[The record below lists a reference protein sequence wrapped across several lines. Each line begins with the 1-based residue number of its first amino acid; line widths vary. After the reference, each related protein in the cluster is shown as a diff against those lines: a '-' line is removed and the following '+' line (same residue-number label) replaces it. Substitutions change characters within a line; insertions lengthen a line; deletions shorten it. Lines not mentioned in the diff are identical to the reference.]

1 MGFADAARAERLLS
15 EDLALDPEGA
25 DADLLAS
32 LAAAADPDLALI
44 TLARMPLDG
53 DLLAALRA
61 DAGLRNR
68 LTAVLGASAALGD
81 HLVRR
86 PDDWQVLSGP
96 DALRSPG
103 AAELRADLLMA
114 VGAGPD
120 DPEPVAN
127 PAGTPDGNPAAVLP
141 AAYQRRLLHLAARDL
156 TGAIT
161 VDETAAELADLAA
174 AALEAALAIA
184 RSQLPPGSAPA
195 RLAVIAMGKCGGREL
210 NYASDVDVI
219 FVGASAGPAGSAQP
233 ADAEADTAALRTAT
247 RLAAALKDATAPWS
261 GPWPVTLRTTSA
273 GPRRGS
279 SRRC

>member
-1 MGFADAARAERLLS
+1 
-15 EDLALDPEGA
+15 
-25 DADLLAS
+25 
-32 LAAAADPDLALI
+32 
-44 TLARMPLDG
+44 MPLSR

-61 DAGLRNR
+61 DAGLRSR

-81 HLVRR
+81 HLARH

-96 DALRSPG
+96 DALRSPA

-114 VGAGPD
+114 VGAKPGDPD
-120 DPEPVAN
+120 PVAD
-127 PAGTPDGNPAAVLP
+127 PARAQGEDPATAAVTALA
-141 AAYQRRLLHLAARDL
+141 AAYRRRLLHLAARDL
-156 TGAIT
+156 TGAVT

-219 FVGASAGPAGSAQP
+219 FVAAPAGAAQPGATGGRRGGRAAHRHPAGRGPDPDLLAEHRRGCPVPGGPQPPPGRPRRPAGPHPGQPRRVLPALGQDVGVPGAAEGPAG
-233 ADAEADTAALRTAT
+233 
-247 RLAAALKDATAPWS
+247 
-261 GPWPVTLRTTSA
+261 G
-273 GPRRGS
+273 RRS
-279 SRRC
+279 